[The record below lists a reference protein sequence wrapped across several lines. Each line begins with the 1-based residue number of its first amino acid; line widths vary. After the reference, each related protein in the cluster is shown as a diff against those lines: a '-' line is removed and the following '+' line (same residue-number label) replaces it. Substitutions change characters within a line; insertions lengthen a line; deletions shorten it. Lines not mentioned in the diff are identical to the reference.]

1 MFTKTFSIQFG
12 YFESL
17 TQTIHF
23 NSKYAPFEDVCNDF
37 MVEFQNLCVQQIS
50 EFVGIPDDNIS
61 VFQEDN
67 KPYCVD
73 AFESGGEYFI
83 TFTMESEQQL
93 SDFIQKYYSD
103 SLYNLLSVVYK
114 NYYDIDIP
122 EYMGV
127 TDITFELEGN
137 YMIDVTFGTFKDI
150 KEEKDG
156 NNMGPSTIYC

>member
-1 MFTKTFSIQFG
+1 MFTKTFYVQFG
-12 YFESL
+12 HYESL
-17 TQTIHF
+17 TQTIYF
-23 NSKYAPFEDVCNDF
+23 NSKYAPFDDVCDNF
-37 MVEFQNLCVQQIS
+37 MVEFQNLCVQQMS
-50 EFVGIPDDNIS
+50 EFVGIPVDDIS

-73 AFESGGEYFI
+73 AFEGSGGKFI
-83 TFTMESEQQL
+83 TFTMESEKQL
-93 SDFIQKYYSD
+93 SDFIQKYYSG
-103 SLYNLLSVVYK
+103 STYNLLSVVYK

-122 EYMGV
+122 DDMGI

-156 NNMGPSTIYC
+156 NNMGPSYLYC